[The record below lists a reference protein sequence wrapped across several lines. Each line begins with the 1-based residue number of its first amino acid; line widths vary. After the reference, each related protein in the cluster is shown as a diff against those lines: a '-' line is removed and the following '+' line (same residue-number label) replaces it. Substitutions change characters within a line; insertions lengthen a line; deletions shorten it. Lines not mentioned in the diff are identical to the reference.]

1 MKPLLEICAGDI
13 DSIRAAAEGG
23 ADRIELCSALT
34 EGGLTPS
41 FGQLC
46 AALESPV
53 PVNVLIRPRRG
64 DFLYSPGEVEVMC
77 RDIEEAVSLGAN
89 GVVIGALT
97 AEGDIDLHALEAM
110 RRAAGNAHVTF
121 HRAFDLCRDPETAL
135 RKIIEAGCDTLLTS
149 GLKPD
154 ALSGATEIRCLK
166 ELAQGRIAIMAGCGV
181 TPANAAEIITAA
193 APDALHGTASMTV
206 ESPMRFRREEVG
218 MGAPQDEYRRKT
230 TSVETVR
237 ELRNI
242 IDKTI

>member
-41 FGQLC
+41 YGQLC

-64 DFLYSPGEVEVMC
+64 DFLYSPEEVEVMC

-121 HRAFDLCRDPETAL
+121 HRAFDRCRDPETAL
-135 RKIIEAGCDTLLTS
+135 
-149 GLKPD
+149 
-154 ALSGATEIRCLK
+154 RCLK

>member
-41 FGQLC
+41 YGQLC

-64 DFLYSPGEVEVMC
+64 DFLYSPEEVEVMC

-135 RKIIEAGCDTLLTS
+135 RKHTVCAVI
-149 GLKPD
+149 
-154 ALSGATEIRCLK
+154 
-166 ELAQGRIAIMAGCGV
+166 
-181 TPANAAEIITAA
+181 A
-193 APDALHGTASMTV
+193 APISTRIRSPYLISM
-206 ESPMRFRREEVG
+206 P
-218 MGAPQDEYRRKT
+218 D
-230 TSVETVR
+230 
-237 ELRNI
+237 
-242 IDKTI
+242 